1 MEEKLFLDKSVK
13 PTIESIE
20 KGLGETHRY
29 YQKINDLLPL
39 YLKEWAF
46 SKSSGWMCKYHDK
59 KKALFYLI
67 PFNNQF
73 KISLTIRECEKTT
86 ILKERSLS
94 LSILDKIESAK
105 KYSEGY
111 AIQLYVTNGKD
122 YSVLEDL
129 IIKIIALR

>member
-1 MEEKLFLDKSVK
+1 LEEKLFLDKSVK
-13 PTIESIE
+13 PTIEAME
-20 KGLGETHRY
+20 TGLGETYRY
-29 YQKINDLLPL
+29 YEKINDLLPL
-39 YLKEWAF
+39 YPKEWAF

-67 PFNNQF
+67 PFKSQF
-73 KISLTIRECEKTT
+73 KISLTIREHEKE
-86 ILKERSLS
+86 IMLKERSLS

-122 YSVLEDL
+122 YSVFEDL
-129 IIKIIALR
+129 IKKLISLR

>member
-1 MEEKLFLDKSVK
+1 LEEKLFLDKSVK
-13 PTIESIE
+13 PTIEAIE
-20 KGLGETHRY
+20 TGLGETHRY
-29 YQKINDLLPL
+29 YEKINDLLPL

>member
-13 PTIESIE
+13 PTIEAIE
-20 KGLGETHRY
+20 TGLGETHRY
-29 YQKINDLLPL
+29 YEKINDLLPL

-59 KKALFYLI
+59 KKAIFYLI